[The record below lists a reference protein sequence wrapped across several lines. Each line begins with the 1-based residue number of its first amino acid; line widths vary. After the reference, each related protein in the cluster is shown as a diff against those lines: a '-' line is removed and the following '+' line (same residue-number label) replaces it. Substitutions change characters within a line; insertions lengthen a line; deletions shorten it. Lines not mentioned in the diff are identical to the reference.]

1 MDIGWVLILI
11 IFHFH
16 LGWCWVCVLER
27 INPDYVWSPL
37 KHTAALLLWPFSLIL
52 VDAGMEDTHDHHD

>member
-11 IFHFH
+11 IFYFH
-16 LGWCWVCVLER
+16 LGWCWVSVLER

-52 VDAGMEDTHDHHD
+52 